1 MSKQHIYLPAQFSL
15 ESKVLGSPVQQL
27 LRPEICEEVE
37 VSPYAKRGTP
47 AWLLRRQDGDS
58 IFVARRSVTPPEDA
72 KEVLL
77 ISSNALPANVEE
89 LRNHSG
95 RARWLKPQPLRVVGN
110 DVDDY
115 ECFAKAARAS
125 WREQFFFREE
135 LRTTETVIEE
145 GLRSPQMAA
154 LHEALGHWQVTND
167 PATIVLPTGTGKT
180 ETMLALLT
188 CKRLERLLVVVPWS
202 LLREQITAK
211 FVTLGLLKQI
221 GVIGPSAL
229 YPVVGTLKHYL
240 HTKDD
245 VEAYFR
251 LCNVIV
257 TTMSVVSGCSEEAQ
271 RKMSEMCSHLFIDE
285 AHHISAPTWDQ
296 FRRRFLEK
304 PILQFTATP
313 YRSDGKHVD
322 GKIICNYPLRKAQE
336 EGYFKLINFLPIRS
350 YYTQTADREISQAA
364 VKQLEIDLSKNL
376 NHIVMARAKTIDRA
390 EEIYQ
395 IYKNFAAAHNPL
407 LIHSD
412 HSDTEKREAIRLLRE
427 GKSRIIVCVNMLGEG
442 FDLPEL
448 KIAALH
454 DRHKSLAITLQFM
467 GRFTRTM
474 SNIGEATVITNIG
487 LSDMDDALQDL
498 YAEDADWNFLLRR
511 LSEGATGRQLR
522 RSEFIE
528 GFSDAPDELPL
539 QNILPKMSA
548 VSYRTRCRNWRPKGV
563 LEAVEDS
570 QLHTKPAVNHKHKVL
585 LFVTREKTPITWGS
599 IKEIHNTTWNLYLMH
614 WDAKQGL
621 LFINSSNN
629 DSAHEELAKAVV
641 GDDAELIRGEQVFRS
656 LNGIKRPILM
666 NLGLK
671 HSLSRAVRF
680 TMYVGSDIHEGL
692 TDSQRQNK
700 IKSNTF
706 ARGYESGEKA
716 TVGCSVKG
724 RIWSYLIAYD
734 LSEWVE
740 WCQKTGAKLLDD
752 SISVEEIFKNILV
765 PKQLQERPAL
775 VPLTIEWSED
785 FLLRSEDSIRLD
797 VAGEVVSFFDAG
809 MELVEHKNSGPLRFR
824 IFTENNSVEYEVKFR
839 GNTVEYVPTGTEAV
853 EMIVSRRHKTLSEWF
868 QEEPPIIR
876 FEDSSFLIYN
886 EFIMVRHDERA
897 PFDKERIV
905 AWDWIGAGVNI
916 KKESQATKKNPTLKR
931 ADSIQ
936 GHLIQRLISPDYD
949 PHYDIVFDDDDT
961 NEAADVVAIKVAGDR
976 LMIHF
981 YHCKYTKEERVGA
994 RVDDLYVV
1002 CGQAQRS
1009 AHWKFD
1015 VKGLIAHLRSRDA
1028 SRMLKYNVSRFE
1040 QGDLSRLDEI
1050 ARQVSYL
1057 APEFKIFVVQP
1068 AYSKSKAETSHLD
1081 LFATTEL
1088 YLQETAAAQ
1097 FGVIV
1102 SP

>member
-1 MSKQHIYLPAQFSL
+1 MKQHVYLPAQFAL
-15 ESKVLGSPVQQL
+15 DGKVLGSPIRQL
-27 LRPEICEEVE
+27 RRSEICEEFE
-37 VSPYAKRGTP
+37 VSPYERRGNS
-47 AWLLRRQDGDS
+47 AWLLTSQDGNS
-58 IFVARRSVTPPEDA
+58 TFVSRRSTTPPKDV

-77 ISSNALPANVEE
+77 ISSDSLPANAEE
-89 LRNHSG
+89 FRIQSS
-95 RARWLKPQPLRVVGN
+95 RARWLKPQPQRITGN
-110 DVDDY
+110 NADENENY
-115 ECFAKAARAS
+115 AKAARAS

-135 LRTTETVIEE
+135 QRIGETIIEE
-145 GLRSPQMAA
+145 GLRSPQLGA
-154 LHEALGHWQVTND
+154 LYEALGHWQVTND

-202 LLREQITAK
+202 QLREQITAK
-211 FVTLGLLKQI
+211 FVALGLLKQF
-221 GVIGPSAL
+221 GVVGPKAL

-240 HTKDD
+240 HTPDD
-245 VEAYFR
+245 VETYFR
-251 LCNVIV
+251 CCNVVV
-257 TTMSVVSGCSEEAQ
+257 TTMSIVSGCSEEVQ

-313 YRSDGKHVD
+313 YRNDGKHVD
-322 GKIICNYPLRKAQE
+322 GKIICNYPLRRAQE

-364 VKQLEIDLSKNL
+364 IKQLELDLSKNL

-395 IYKNFAAAHNPL
+395 LYQQRAAAHNPL
-407 LIHSD
+407 LIHSN
-412 HSDTEKREAIRLLRE
+412 HSDTEKDQAIHLLRE

-467 GRFTRTM
+467 GRFTRTK
-474 SNIGEATVITNIG
+474 SNIGDATVIANIG
-487 LSDMDDALQDL
+487 LSDMDETLQEL

-528 GFSDAPDELPL
+528 GFADAPVEIPL

-548 VSYRTRCRNWRPKGV
+548 VAYRTRCRNWKPKGV
-563 LEAVEDS
+563 LEAVEES
-570 QLHTKPAVNHKHKVL
+570 QLHTKPSVNHKHKVL
-585 LFVTREKTPITWGS
+585 LFVTCEKTPITWGS
-599 IKEIHNTTWNLYLMH
+599 VKEIRNTTWNLYLMH

-629 DSAHEELAKAVV
+629 DSAHEELAKAVA
-641 GDDAELIRGEQVFRS
+641 GDDVELIRGEQVFRS
-656 LNGIKRPILM
+656 LHGVKRPILM

-706 ARGYESGEKA
+706 ARGYENGEKA

-740 WCQKTGAKLLDD
+740 WCQQMGAKLLDD
-752 SISVEEIFKNILV
+752 SISVEEIFKNILI
-765 PKQLQERPAL
+765 PKQIQERPAL

-785 FLLRSEDSIRLD
+785 FLLRSEDTIRLD
-797 VAGEVVSFFDAG
+797 VGGEVVSFFDAG
-809 MELVEHKNSGPLRFR
+809 MELVEHQNTGPLRFR

-853 EMIVSRRHKTLSEWF
+853 EMIVSRRRKPLSEWF

-886 EFIMVRHDERA
+886 EFITIRHDERA
-897 PFDKERIV
+897 PFDKERIE
-905 AWDWIGAGVNI
+905 AWDWVGAGVDI

-931 ADSIQ
+931 SDSIQ
-936 GHLIQRLISPDYD
+936 YHLIQNLLRSDYD

-961 NEAADVVAIKVAGDR
+961 NEAADIVAIKVAGDR
-976 LMIHF
+976 LITHF
-981 YHCKYTKEERVGA
+981 YHCKYTTEDNVGA
-994 RVDDLYVV
+994 RVEDLYVV

-1015 VKGLIAHLRSRDA
+1015 VKGLLAHLRSREA

-1040 QGDLSRLDEI
+1040 RGDMSRLDEI
-1050 ARQVSYL
+1050 TRQMPYL
-1057 APEFKIFVVQP
+1057 TPEFKIFVVQP
-1068 AYSKSKAETSHLD
+1068 AYSRSKAEISHLD

-1097 FGVIV
+1097 FGVIA